1 MIEQETAG
9 FGASGRNGGWCV
21 GELAAGIDALAAV
34 SDRARALRLV
44 RSMFETVDEVGR
56 VCVAEGIDCGF
67 AKGGTVRVARNGA
80 QLARQRKEVE
90 HHHAAG
96 LSDDDLRVLDRT
108 EAHQRLAATD
118 VVGGVFFARTAALH
132 PAQLVH
138 GLAGAVER
146 RGSPSPRARPPLESL
161 PGRWIPITGG
171 LRAPTIVR
179 ATEAYTASL
188 DGETR
193 TLAPLYR

>member
-34 SDRARALRLV
+34 SDRSALRLV

-118 VVGGVFFARTAALH
+118 VVGGVFFAHTAALH

-146 RGSPSPRARPPLESL
+146 RGVTIAEGTTATRIAPGTVDTDHGRLRTDDRASDGGVHGQPRR
-161 PGRWIPITGG
+161 
-171 LRAPTIVR
+171 
-179 ATEAYTASL
+179 
-188 DGETR
+188 
-193 TLAPLYR
+193 

>member
-1 MIEQETAG
+1 MTDGGGLRASVWEATLDRPVVVRPPLTQERADVAIIGGGYTGLWAAYYLAGRDPALDIVVIEQETAG

-67 AKGGTVRVARNGA
+67 AKGGTVRVARNDA

-96 LSDDDLRVLDRT
+96 
-108 EAHQRLAATD
+108 
-118 VVGGVFFARTAALH
+118 
-132 PAQLVH
+132 
-138 GLAGAVER
+138 
-146 RGSPSPRARPPLESL
+146 
-161 PGRWIPITGG
+161 
-171 LRAPTIVR
+171 
-179 ATEAYTASL
+179 
-188 DGETR
+188 
-193 TLAPLYR
+193 